1 MSPKKIF
8 APAALLILMGLAPG
22 VQAQTLNLYG
32 VIDLSV
38 GSYQK
43 SYATGT
49 DNTRYTGVE
58 SNPTIT
64 SFFGMKGTE
73 DLGGGLSA
81 GFVLDMGLNI
91 DTGTGGVTYSAVKI
105 YSGNF

>member
-38 GSYQK
+38 GSML
-43 SYATGT
+43 A
-49 DNTRYTGVE
+49 
-58 SNPTIT
+58 
-64 SFFGMKGTE
+64 MC
-73 DLGGGLSA
+73 
-81 GFVLDMGLNI
+81 
-91 DTGTGGVTYSAVKI
+91 SAVMAM
-105 YSGNF
+105 SQTQWLPAVLGLLRHRT